1 MPTGVG
7 AVCSS
12 SSLVPT
18 VPLPASS
25 AGATLCQQVFS
36 ASATSAGVANTSNV
50 PLPMVFAVFSALTR
64 TLCSPQIPAS
74 NFISSSSFMRPLDA
88 DVLFVFTHFYKIS
101 QNVPECTIFCIF
113 FQRGTLYPLSLTSFG
128 SSPKGTPYG
137 TARNFIATTK
147 SRPLGE
153 GGLPRSGKT
162 EGVKPAP
169 CLQIK
174 FASFLR
180 FTEVFSNFTAM

>member
-64 TLCSPQIPAS
+64 TLCSPQIPVS
-74 NFISSSSFMRPLDA
+74 NFIYSSSLCVLWTQLCYLWSYTFIRYHKTRRNALFFAYFFRGKTPSVAACAAPAPSGREPLA
-88 DVLFVFTHFYKIS
+88 K
-101 QNVPECTIFCIF
+101 PETFPP
-113 FQRGTLYPLSLTSFG
+113 PLK
-128 SSPKGTPYG
+128 SSPAGG
-137 TARNFIATTK
+137 RW
-147 SRPLGE
+147 RDEGQHPLAPCV
-153 GGLPRSGKT
+153 LSGA
-162 EGVKPAP
+162 PAP
-169 CLQIK
+169 ALPK
-174 FASFLR
+174 GEPSR
-180 FTEVFSNFTAM
+180 

>member
-36 ASATSAGVANTSNV
+36 ASATSAGVANTSSV

-64 TLCSPQIPAS
+64 TLCSPQIPVS
-74 NFISSSSFMRPLDA
+74 NFIYSSSLCVLWTQLCYLWSYTFIRYHKTRRNALFFAYFFRGLYTPSVSLRSPAPPRGRLCAMPTTFPPPLKPSPWGRWIAAQRQDG
-88 DVLFVFTHFYKIS
+88 
-101 QNVPECTIFCIF
+101 
-113 FQRGTLYPLSLTSFG
+113 RGTPGKPLCT
-128 SSPKGTPYG
+128 
-137 TARNFIATTK
+137 
-147 SRPLGE
+147 
-153 GGLPRSGKT
+153 
-162 EGVKPAP
+162 
-169 CLQIK
+169 
-174 FASFLR
+174 
-180 FTEVFSNFTAM
+180 